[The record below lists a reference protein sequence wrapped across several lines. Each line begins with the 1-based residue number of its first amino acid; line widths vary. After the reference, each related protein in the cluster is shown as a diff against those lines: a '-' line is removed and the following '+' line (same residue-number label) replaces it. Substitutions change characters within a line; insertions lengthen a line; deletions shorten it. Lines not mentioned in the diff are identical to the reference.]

1 MKKKVLLISTTS
13 SMIKHFNMD
22 NIKILQNLGATV
34 YVGTNFKAPGSITES
49 GSEEFKKKLE
59 KMGVFCFQVDFKRR
73 VGSLKSN
80 IHVIKQIRK
89 IIKENNIDGLHVQ
102 SPLGGVLGRIA
113 AHKMNVKVLYT
124 VHGFQFFSGGSKKD
138 WILYYPVE
146 RFLSRWC
153 NALVTIN
160 TNDFKIAQKFPTRVF
175 YIPGVGTNIIE
186 SQSIPF
192 EKRRKER
199 AVIRNKLGVS
209 KDDFLILSVG
219 ELNKNKNHQL
229 VIRAIKKLDNPKI
242 KYVIAG
248 TGNGRKDLENLIH
261 TLGLEKQVKL
271 LGYINN
277 LDGLYFAADLNV
289 FVSKREGLG
298 FGGLDGVSHGLY
310 IVGNSN
316 TGMKDYIL
324 NEKIGQMIDDPNDVD
339 QLVSMLTKIIKKHP
353 RISKDQ
359 NKYFEK
365 YDRKNVNQ
373 IMKSIYKN
381 TFFSEELE
389 TK

>member
-1 MKKKVLLISTTS
+1 
-13 SMIKHFNMD
+13 MIKYFNTD
-22 NIKILQNLGATV
+22 NIRILQEMGANV
-34 YVGTNFKAPGSITES
+34 YVGTNFNAPGSITKSES
-49 GSEEFKKKLE
+49 KKFKEQLQHK
-59 KMGVFCFQVDFKRR
+59 GVVCYQIDFKRR
-73 VGSLKSN
+73 IGSIRSN

-89 IIKENNIDGLHVQ
+89 IIVENKIDGLHVQ

-113 AHKMNVKVLYT
+113 AHKMDVKVLYT
-124 VHGFQFFSGGSKKD
+124 AHGFQFFPGGPKKD
-138 WILYYPVE
+138 WFLYYPVE
-146 RFLSRWC
+146 RLLSHWC
-153 NALVTIN
+153 DALVTIN
-160 TNDFKIAQKFPTRVF
+160 TDDFKIAQKFPTRVF

-229 VIRAIKKLDNPKI
+229 VIRAIKKLNNPKI

-248 TGNGRKDLENLIH
+248 TGTGRKDLEDLIH
-261 TLGLEKQVKL
+261 ALGLEKQVRL

-298 FGGLDGVSHGLY
+298 FGGLDGVAHNLY
-310 IVGNSN
+310 IIGNAN
-316 TGMKDYIL
+316 TGMKDYIINQNVGL
-324 NEKIGQMIDDPNDVD
+324 MMNDPTDVNELAKLVKQAQKNEHSLRESEKAYIRKFD
-339 QLVSMLTKIIKKHP
+339 Q
-353 RISKDQ
+353 Q
-359 NKYFEK
+359 NINKLMKGIYQ
-365 YDRKNVNQ
+365 Q
-373 IMKSIYKN
+373 IL
-381 TFFSEELE
+381 FS
-389 TK
+389 